1 MLENDF
7 YTQDALKINR
17 KCVSNDLNIIV
28 WPLSRIPV
36 YDAVLLCSKTN
47 TMLYKYQVDE
57 IIINSNTF
65 SKSDRIATNPSLIL
79 NFEA

>member
-36 YDAVLLCSKTN
+36 YDALSLCSKIKTI
-47 TMLYKYQVDE
+47 LYKDQVE
-57 IIINSNTF
+57 GIIINISNT
-65 SKSDRIATNPSLIL
+65 S
-79 NFEA
+79 